1 MEFHRPSKRV
11 VNGPGVPAPPSL
23 PSRVYLL
30 TDGPEALHARL
41 DLVDRAERTLE
52 LQYYLWHADEA
63 GALLAERVMAAAD
76 RGVRVRILL
85 DDIDLHGR
93 DGALLAFHA
102 HPRIELRLFNPFR
115 RGWLRLFEWLT
126 RFGELNRRMHNKAL
140 VADDQRCI
148 VGGRN
153 VGNEY
158 YGLARDVAFNDLDI
172 VACGAVAMEVRKSF
186 DVYWENKR
194 ARPMS
199 EVAGPESAL
208 ASGPGV
214 FRTMLEMKAAQG
226 REKLSLQDQVET
238 PPDERPWYR
247 DAVEA
252 NARLLA
258 DPPEK
263 SWSRRARKRGLATAL
278 GRAMSQAEQEVLI
291 VSPYFVPR
299 RRVLAR
305 LTGLA
310 RRGVKVRVL
319 TNSLASNDVIVVHAG
334 YAPKRPALLRAGV
347 ELFELKPDGG
357 QLRRSGKAKLQF
369 RPSEGRASLHAK
381 LFIIDRRFVL
391 IGSFNLDPRSA
402 RLNTEMG
409 ILVDCPALAR
419 EAAAFSES
427 LMAEANQ
434 VALVDNQLVWK
445 GNDGQLMREEPHAGR
460 GLRLLVTLLGW
471 LPIEEH
477 L

>member
-1 MEFHRPSKRV
+1 MKTEE
-11 VNGPGVPAPPSL
+11 APVSH

-41 DLVDRAERTLE
+41 DLIDQAERTLE

-63 GALLAERVMAAAD
+63 GAVLAERMLAAAD
-76 RGVRVRILL
+76 RGVRVRVLL
-85 DDIDLHGR
+85 DDIDLDGR
-93 DGALLAFHA
+93 DAGLLAFHA
-102 HPRIELRLFNPFR
+102 HPRIEVRLFNPFR
-115 RGWLRLFEWLT
+115 RGWLRFFEWLT

-140 VADDQRCI
+140 VSDDVRCV

-153 VGNEY
+153 IGNEY
-158 YGLARDVAFNDLDI
+158 FGLDPEVAFNDLDI
-172 VACGAVAMEVRKSF
+172 AADGPVALEARKSF
-186 DVYWENKR
+186 DAYWESKR
-194 ARPMS
+194 ARPVG
-199 EVAGPESAL
+199 EVVEPGSAF
-208 ASGPGV
+208 ASGPGA
-214 FRTMLEMKAAQG
+214 FRAALDFLAARG
-226 REKLSLQDQVET
+226 REVLARQDLAEM
-238 PPDERPWYR
+238 PPEARPWNR
-247 DAVEA
+247 DAAEA
-252 NARLLA
+252 KAQLLA

-278 GRAMSQAEQEVLI
+278 AVAMESAETEVLI

-299 RRVLAR
+299 RRLLTR
-305 LTGLA
+305 LTGLT

-319 TNSLASNDVIVVHAG
+319 TNSLASNDVIAVHAG
-334 YAPKRPALLRAGV
+334 YSPKRPALLRGGV
-347 ELFELKPDGG
+347 GLFELKPDGG

-381 LFIIDRRFVL
+381 LFVIDRKTVF

-409 ILVDCPALAR
+409 ILVDCPALAC
-419 EAAAFSES
+419 EAAEFAES
-427 LMAEANQ
+427 LMAESNEVGLA
-434 VALVDNQLVWK
+434 DNRLFWK
-445 GNDGQLMREEPHAGR
+445 GADGNVTAKEPHAGL
-460 GLRLLVTLLGW
+460 GLRLLVSLLGC

>member
-1 MEFHRPSKRV
+1 MEFHRSSERAIKAEVLP
-11 VNGPGVPAPPSL
+11 VPH

-41 DLVDRAERTLE
+41 DLIDGAERTLE

-63 GALLAERVMAAAD
+63 GAVLAERVLAAAD
-76 RGVRVRILL
+76 RGVRVRVLL
-85 DDIDLHGR
+85 DDIDLEGR
-93 DGALLAFHA
+93 DAGLLAFHS
-102 HPRIELRLFNPFR
+102 HPRIEVRLFNPFR

-140 VADDQRCI
+140 ISDDSRCV

-153 VGNEY
+153 IGNEY
-158 YGLARDVAFNDLDI
+158 FGLHPEVAFNDLDI
-172 VACGAVAMEVRKSF
+172 AADGPVAMEARKSF
-186 DVYWENKR
+186 DAYWENRR
-194 ARPMS
+194 ARPMG
-199 EVAGPESAL
+199 EIAGPESAF
-208 ASGPGV
+208 ASGPGA
-214 FRTMLEMKAAQG
+214 FRTALDFLATRG
-226 REKLSLQDQVET
+226 REMLSRQDLAET
-238 PPDERPWYR
+238 PPEEQPWNR
-247 DAVEA
+247 DAEEA
-252 NARLLA
+252 TARLLA

-263 SWSRRARKRGLATAL
+263 SWNRRARKRGLATSLAL
-278 GRAMSQAEQEVLI
+278 AMERAEHEVLI

-299 RRVLAR
+299 RRLLAR
-305 LTGLA
+305 LIGLTG
-310 RRGVKVRVL
+310 RGVKVRVL

-334 YAPKRPALLRAGV
+334 YSPKRPALLRGGV

-381 LFIIDRRFVL
+381 LFVIDRKTVF

-419 EAAAFSES
+419 EAAAFAES
-427 LMAEANQ
+427 LMAEANE
-434 VALVDNQLVWK
+434 VGLENNRLVWK
-445 GNDGQLMREEPHAGR
+445 GADGAVTNSEPHAGW
-460 GLRLLVTLLGW
+460 GIRLLVTVLGW

>member
-1 MEFHRPSKRV
+1 MEFHRSSQRPVKAV
-11 VNGPGVPAPPSL
+11 DPPVL
-23 PSRVYLL
+23 QRSRVYLL

-41 DLVDRAERTLE
+41 DLIDSADRTLE

-63 GALLAERVMAAAD
+63 GAVLAERLLAAAD
-76 RGVRVRILL
+76 RGVRVRVLL

-93 DGALLAFHA
+93 DAGLLAFHS
-102 HPRIELRLFNPFR
+102 HPRIEVRLFNPFR

-140 VADDQRCI
+140 ISDDSRCI

-153 VGNEY
+153 IGNEY
-158 YGLARDVAFNDLDI
+158 FGLNPEIAFNDLDV
-172 VACGAVAMEVRKSF
+172 VADGPVALDARKSF
-186 DVYWENKR
+186 DAYWQNKR
-194 ARPMS
+194 ARPMG
-199 EVAGPESAL
+199 EIAGPESGF
-208 ASGPGV
+208 ASGPGA
-214 FRTMLEMKAAQG
+214 FRTALGFLAARG
-226 REKLSLQDQVET
+226 REVLSRQELDET
-238 PPDERPWYR
+238 PPEDRPWNR
-247 DAVEA
+247 DAAEA

-263 SWSRRARKRGLATAL
+263 SWSRRARRRGIATAL
-278 GRAMSQAEQEVLI
+278 GQAMEKAESEILI

-299 RRVLAR
+299 RRLLAR
-305 LTGLA
+305 LTGLTT
-310 RRGVKVRVL
+310 RGIRVRVL

-334 YAPKRPALLRAGV
+334 YSPKRPALLRGGV

-381 LFIIDRRFVL
+381 LFVIDRRTIF

-419 EAAAFSES
+419 EAATFAES
-427 LMAEANQ
+427 LMAEANE
-434 VALVDNQLVWK
+434 VGLENNRLFWK
-445 GNDGQLMREEPHAGR
+445 AADGAVTNKEPHAGW
-460 GLRLLVTLLGW
+460 GIRLLVTLLGW

>member
-1 MEFHRPSKRV
+1 MEFHRSSERIVKAED
-11 VNGPGVPAPPSL
+11 APPPH

-41 DLVDRAERTLE
+41 DLIDRAERTLE

-63 GALLAERVMAAAD
+63 GAVLAERVLAAAD
-76 RGVRVRILL
+76 RGVRVRVLL
-85 DDIDLHGR
+85 DDIDLQGR
-93 DGALLAFHA
+93 DGGLLAFHS
-102 HPRIELRLFNPFR
+102 HPRIEVRLFNPFR

-140 VADDQRCI
+140 ISDDSRCV

-153 VGNEY
+153 IGNEY
-158 YGLARDVAFNDLDI
+158 FGLDPEVAFNDLDI
-172 VACGAVAMEVRKSF
+172 VADGPVALEARKSF
-186 DVYWENKR
+186 DAYWDNKR
-194 ARPMS
+194 ARPMG
-199 EVAGPESAL
+199 EIAGPESAF
-208 ASGPGV
+208 ASGPGA
-214 FRTMLEMKAAQG
+214 FRTALDFLATRG
-226 REKLSLQDQVET
+226 REALTRQDQAET
-238 PPDERPWYR
+238 PPEDRPWNR
-247 DAVEA
+247 DAEEA
-252 NARLLA
+252 KARLLA
-258 DPPEK
+258 DPPDK

-278 GRAMSQAEQEVLI
+278 GLAMERAQEEVLI

-299 RRVLAR
+299 RRLLAR

-310 RRGVKVRVL
+310 GRGIKVRVL

-334 YAPKRPALLRAGV
+334 YAPKRPALLRGGV
-347 ELFELKPDGG
+347 GLFELKPDGG

-381 LFIIDRRFVL
+381 LFVIDRKTVF

-419 EAAAFSES
+419 DAAVFAES
-427 LMAEANQ
+427 LLAEANE
-434 VALVDNQLVWK
+434 VGLENNRLFWK
-445 GNDGQLMREEPHAGR
+445 AANGEVTAKEPHAGW
-460 GLRLLVTLLGW
+460 GIRLLVTLLGW

>member
-1 MEFHRPSKRV
+1 MEFHRSSERIVKAEETA
-11 VNGPGVPAPPSL
+11 APQ

-41 DLVDRAERTLE
+41 DLIDNAERTLE

-63 GALLAERVMAAAD
+63 GGLLAERVLAAAD
-76 RGVRVRILL
+76 RGVRVRVLL
-85 DDIDLHGR
+85 DDIDLDGR
-93 DGALLAFHA
+93 DAGLLAFHS
-102 HPRIELRLFNPFR
+102 HPRIEVRLFNPFR
-115 RGWLRLFEWLT
+115 RGWLRFFEWLT

-140 VADDQRCI
+140 VADDSRCV

-153 VGNEY
+153 IGNEY
-158 YGLARDVAFNDLDI
+158 FGLDPEVAFNDLDV
-172 VACGAVAMEVRKSF
+172 VADGPVALEARKSF
-186 DVYWENKR
+186 DAYWENKR
-194 ARPMS
+194 ARPMG
-199 EVAGPESAL
+199 EIAGPDSGF
-208 ASGPGV
+208 ASGPGA
-214 FRTMLEMKAAQG
+214 FRIALGFLAARG
-226 REKLSLQDQVET
+226 REVLSRQDIAET
-238 PPDERPWYR
+238 PPADRPWNR
-247 DAVEA
+247 DAAEA
-252 NARLLA
+252 EARLLA
-258 DPPEK
+258 DLPEK
-263 SWSRRARKRGLATAL
+263 SWSRRARRRGLATAL
-278 GRAMSQAEQEVLI
+278 GQAMEKAEKEILI

-299 RRVLAR
+299 RRLLAR
-305 LTGLA
+305 LTALA
-310 RRGVKVRVL
+310 RRGIRLRVL

-334 YAPKRPALLRAGV
+334 YSPKRPALLRGGV

-381 LFIIDRRFVL
+381 LFIIDRRTVF

-419 EAAAFSES
+419 EAAAFAES
-427 LMAEANQ
+427 LMNEANE
-434 VALVDNQLVWK
+434 VGLENNRLFWRAA
-445 GNDGQLMREEPHAGR
+445 DGVVTKQEPHAGW
-460 GLRLLVTLLGW
+460 GLRLLVTVLGW

>member
-1 MEFHRPSKRV
+1 MEFYRSSKRV
-11 VNGPGVPAPPSL
+11 VKARETPPPPSH

-41 DLVDRAERTLE
+41 DLIDRAEQTLE

-63 GALLAERVMAAAD
+63 GAMLAERVLAAAD
-76 RGVRVRILL
+76 RGVCVRILL
-85 DDIDLHGR
+85 DDIALDGR
-93 DGALLAFHA
+93 DGGLLAFHT

-140 VADDQRCI
+140 VADDNLCI

-153 VGNEY
+153 IGNEY
-158 YGLARDVAFNDLDI
+158 FGLDREVAFNDLDI
-172 VACGAVAMEVRKSF
+172 VASGPVALDVRKSF
-186 DVYWENKR
+186 DAYWENKR
-194 ARPMS
+194 ARPMGEIAAPHHDLS
-199 EVAGPESAL
+199 AGPGA
-208 ASGPGV
+208 
-214 FRTMLEMKAAQG
+214 FRTVLELMAAQG
-226 REKLSLQDQVET
+226 REKLSLQDEAEM
-238 PPDERPWYR
+238 PPGERPWFR
-247 DAVEA
+247 DAVDA

-263 SWSRRARKRGLATAL
+263 SWSRRARRHGLATAL
-278 GRAMSQAEQEVLI
+278 GRAMEQAQEEILM

-299 RRVLAR
+299 RRLLRR
-305 LTGLA
+305 LIGLA
-310 RRGVKVRVL
+310 GRGVKLRVL

-334 YAPKRPALLRAGV
+334 YAPKRPALLQAGV

-381 LFIIDRRFVL
+381 LFIIDRRTIF

-409 ILVDCPALAR
+409 ILVDCQALAR
-419 EAAAFSES
+419 EAAAFAES

-434 VALVDNQLVWK
+434 VGLLNNQLVWK
-445 GNDGQLMREEPHAGR
+445 GNDGQMTENEPHTGR

>member
-1 MEFHRPSKRV
+1 MEFHRSSERI
-11 VNGPGVPAPPSL
+11 VNREDAPAPR

-41 DLVDRAERTLE
+41 DLMDRAERTLE

-63 GALLAERVMAAAD
+63 GAVLAGRVLAAAD
-76 RGVRVRILL
+76 RGVRVRVLL
-85 DDIDLHGR
+85 DDIDLEGR
-93 DGALLAFHA
+93 DAGLLAFHA
-102 HPRIELRLFNPFR
+102 HPRIEVRLFNPFR
-115 RGWLRLFEWLT
+115 RGWLRFFEWLT

-140 VADDQRCI
+140 ISDDTRCV

-153 VGNEY
+153 IGNEY
-158 YGLARDVAFNDLDI
+158 FGLDPEVAFNDLDI
-172 VACGAVAMEVRKSF
+172 VADGPVALEARRSF
-186 DVYWENKR
+186 DAYWVNKR
-194 ARPMS
+194 ALPMG
-199 EVAGPESAL
+199 EIAGPESAF

-214 FRTMLEMKAAQG
+214 FRTVLDFLAARG
-226 REKLSLQDQVET
+226 REMLSRQDQPGT
-238 PPDERPWYR
+238 PADERPWNR

-263 SWSRRARKRGLATAL
+263 SWSRRARRRGLATAL
-278 GRAMSQAEQEVLI
+278 GQAMEKAKEEVLI

-299 RRVLAR
+299 RRLLAR

-310 RRGVKVRVL
+310 GRGVKVRVL

-334 YAPKRPALLRAGV
+334 YSPKRPALLRGGV

-381 LFIIDRRFVL
+381 LFIIDRKTIF

-419 EAAAFSES
+419 EAAVFAES
-427 LMAEANQ
+427 LLAEANE
-434 VALVDNQLVWK
+434 VGLENERLFWRDA
-445 GNDGQLMREEPHAGR
+445 DGTVTQNEPHAGW
-460 GLRLLVTLLGW
+460 GLRLLVTVLGW